1 MRKISLL
8 FFSLVLTCIFIATP
22 AMATDT
28 SSLDNAQHL
37 QNLNLLQGSPSGF
50 ELERQPT
57 RMEGL
62 VMLLRL
68 LGSEEAALTEK
79 ASHPFQDVPEWATDY
94 AGYAYTYGI
103 TKGQSDDT
111 FGAKNALTLEQYL
124 TFVLRSLGYDDDAGD
139 FSWRD
144 AVSKSVEIGLLTEK
158 QAANLEQGSFIRG
171 DMVTISY
178 AALEQSLKGQK
189 IKLVD
194 KLISEK
200 VFTRELAVAEGISP
214 SASLPAP
221 VAPTLKKNTYIVG
234 DDITVTWQE
243 SPTALSYEIYL
254 NQDDGTEVITVV
266 EQNQYTL
273 TNLSSGDYSV
283 QIYAVNESGAAAG
296 GSVSF
301 TVEPPDL
308 TETNTSVA
316 ERLDHYIE
324 LHPPGGRETNCYT
337 FAKAVAEYVFGKVPN
352 GISYHGNTTAD
363 ANTVVIGRYGE
374 YTDSC
379 GPTTNVST
387 GIVGE
392 VDGPVTEENMGVLF
406 AQARPGDIIQ
416 VISPGER
423 QHTMIF
429 HDLVDGGVEVYHGN
443 VNGTIAISV
452 YPYSTFVNTWGHV
465 VTLYR
470 LDNYDETNH

>member
-1 MRKISLL
+1 MRKIIL
-8 FFSLVLTCIFIATP
+8 FFFNLVFICAFITTP
-22 AMATDT
+22 VMALD
-28 SSLDNAQHL
+28 SNSLDNAQHL
-37 QNLNLLQGSPSGF
+37 QNLNLLQGSPVGF

-103 TKGQSDDT
+103 AKGQSNDT
-111 FGAKNALTLEQYL
+111 FGAKSNLTLEQYL

-139 FSWRD
+139 FSWQN
-144 AVSKSVEIGLLTEK
+144 AVSKSIEIGLLTEK
-158 QAANLEQGSFIRG
+158 QADNLEKRPFVRG
-171 DMVTISY
+171 DMITISY

-221 VAPTLKKNTYIVG
+221 VVPTLKKDTYTVG
-234 DDITVTWQE
+234 DDIVITWPE
-243 SPTALSYEIYL
+243 SSAALSYELYL
-254 NQDDGTEVITVV
+254 NQDTETEVITVA

-273 TNLSSGDYSV
+273 TNLSSGNYSI
-283 QIYAVNESGAAAG
+283 QIYSVNESGASAG
-296 GSVSF
+296 GVVSF

-308 TETNTSVA
+308 TAANTSVA
-316 ERLDHYIE
+316 ERLDHYID

-363 ANTVVIGRYGE
+363 ANTIVIGRYGE

-379 GPTTNVST
+379 GPTTNIAT

-392 VDGPVTEENMGVLF
+392 VDGPVTEENMAVLF

-429 HDLVDGGVEVYHGN
+429 HALVDDGVEVYHGN
-443 VNGTIAISV
+443 VNGAIAISI
-452 YPYSTFVNTWGHV
+452 YPYSTFVNTWSHA